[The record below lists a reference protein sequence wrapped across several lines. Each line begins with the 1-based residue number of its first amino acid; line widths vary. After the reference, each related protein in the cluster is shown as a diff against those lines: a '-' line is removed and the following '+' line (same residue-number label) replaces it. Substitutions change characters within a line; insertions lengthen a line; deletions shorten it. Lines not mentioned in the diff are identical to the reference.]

1 MGDGIND
8 AAAMRA
14 SDCGISVDSA
24 VDIAK
29 ESAEVVSPPVLPAP
43 ELLELPEL
51 FPQPASMLVTIRLAS
66 NTDTIFF
73 FMLFLLYFA
82 AFSAVKYVNIFVFLL

>member
-1 MGDGIND
+1 MEVNPHFE
-8 AAAMRA
+8 AALHRVNEAT
-14 SDCGISVDSA
+14 
-24 VDIAK
+24 
-29 ESAEVVSPPVLPAP
+29 P
-43 ELLELPEL
+43 ELMESVARTG